1 MGSFRAQV
9 SNTSSEADGIELFN
23 PNLLERVANQLRGD
37 GLIFRPLNSRDFD
50 KGFLQLL
57 GQLTDVGNITK
68 DQFLN
73 RFHGMKSSG
82 GYYVIV
88 VEDLN
93 CGKVIGSATLV
104 VEQKFI
110 HSCGLRN
117 YTKSIAERVV
127 FLSCWTLV
135 YLCVCLQSSKMTE
148 IDWPWQYSFPPFFT
162 LQPHAETRAK
172 QIAAWKSLVL
182 DYFRTT
188 KQAILDIREIH
199 STPLFNNVSIDRKLP
214 SEVVSVIVEE
224 LAKSGNATPLDKA
237 KLRWVVSWHTLDEWA
252 EIIYSWA
259 QTNGFAGS
267 VCTFYELTQGENTV
281 DQEFHG
287 LDNELLV
294 RALKTLEAA
303 KRAELI
309 IFDDNEGVKFF

>member
-1 MGSFRAQV
+1 
-9 SNTSSEADGIELFN
+9 
-23 PNLLERVANQLRGD
+23 
-37 GLIFRPLNSRDFD
+37 
-50 KGFLQLL
+50 
-57 GQLTDVGNITK
+57 
-68 DQFLN
+68 
-73 RFHGMKSSG
+73 
-82 GYYVIV
+82 
-88 VEDLN
+88 
-93 CGKVIGSATLV
+93 
-104 VEQKFI
+104 
-110 HSCGLRN
+110 
-117 YTKSIAERVV
+117 
-127 FLSCWTLV
+127 
-135 YLCVCLQSSKMTE
+135 MTE